1 MQIAKIASPQ
11 QSNRW
16 QTSSVRQKE
25 HCSSTVV
32 LNKRAVWNVFA
43 VNARIADKSK
53 HKKSQDDTEKKR
65 GALQREVA
73 VLKKARLHI
82 WILSPVW
89 SLSKSWERLDLLFQ
103 LAAND
108 RSGHRA
114 PWSPA
119 KILYRERNVNWKR
132 KLRITSS
139 SMQHLQTSSFLPLR
153 IADTAR
159 LSCSFP
165 CTFWACLCW
174 LQDPVML
181 EKNL

>member
-11 QSNRW
+11 QSHRW
-16 QTSSVRQKE
+16 RTSSVRQKE
-25 HCSSTVV
+25 HCSSIVV

-82 WILSPVW
+82 LILSPVW

-103 LAAND
+103 LDAND
-108 RSGHRA
+108 RSRHRA

-132 KLRITSS
+132 KWGLPHHPCSTCR
-139 SMQHLQTSSFLPLR
+139 QAVFFHCALQ
-153 IADTAR
+153 I
-159 LSCSFP
+159 
-165 CTFWACLCW
+165 
-174 LQDPVML
+174 LQGYRVHFHVRFEHVCVDY
-181 EKNL
+181 KIR